1 MKKVII
7 LATAI
12 VFTVVSVLVAAE
24 MVKGTVE
31 GVKDSKV
38 LIEVGKDAKKL
49 KKGDKVEIKIEA
61 GEALVPKL
69 QGC

>member
-1 MKKVII
+1 MKKIII

-12 VFTVVSVLVAAE
+12 VFTLVSMLVASQ
-24 MVKGTVE
+24 VIKGTVE

-49 KKGDKVEIKIEA
+49 KKGDKVEIKVEA

>member
-1 MKKVII
+1 MKRII
-7 LATAI
+7 VLATAI

>member
-1 MKKVII
+1 MKKLII

-12 VFTVVSVLVAAE
+12 VFTAVSILMAAE
-24 MVKGTVE
+24 MIKGTVE
-31 GVKDSKV
+31 GVKDTKV

-49 KKGDKVEIKIEA
+49 KKGDKVEIKIEG

>member
-1 MKKVII
+1 MKKVVI

>member
-1 MKKVII
+1 MKKVVLLTVALI
-7 LATAI
+7 
-12 VFTVVSVLVAAE
+12 FTVVSVLVAAE

-38 LIEVGKDAKKL
+38 LIEVGKNAKKL

-61 GEALVPKL
+61 GEALAPNL

>member
-1 MKKVII
+1 MKKVVI

-12 VFTVVSVLVAAE
+12 VFTVVSLLVAAE